1 MNAYKLADELQKHGL
16 NGDNHGLFNKR
27 IQNMLRQQANRI
39 VELEKQAEHYKNK
52 VEALDKRELELL
64 AELKS
69 LEKDLYMIQRHY
81 DQLDTQLHP
90 ESIK

>member
-1 MNAYKLADELQKHGL
+1 MNAYELAKQLLHCICDGSTDLVCVEQAAH
-16 NGDNHGLFNKR
+16 
-27 IQNMLRQQANRI
+27 MLCQQADLI
-39 VELEKQAEHYKNK
+39 EHYKNK
-52 VEALDKRELELL
+52 AEALDKRELELL

-90 ESIK
+90 ESTK